1 MAENGNGLG
10 IKPTL
15 EVELRVPQIPGVDP
29 RVLVAMAQQIMGELQ
44 FWAPLTP
51 PQALADAAG
60 AVLGDVPRMEQIRGA
75 MAKAPEGS
83 RMRLYVLR
91 RSLISMQDESEAEL
105 MLESPTRASETFGD
119 TGALASFM
127 TIVGLL
133 TSPTARALLVM
144 SNRRMV
150 IEGPFVSATAEDKI
164 STS

>member
-1 MAENGNGLG
+1 MGENGNGLG
-10 IKPTL
+10 IKPL

-60 AVLGDVPRMEQIRGA
+60 AVLGDVPRMEQIRSA
-75 MAKAPEGS
+75 MAKAPESS
-83 RMRLYVLR
+83 RMRLYVLKP
-91 RSLISMQDESEAEL
+91 SLISAQGETEAEL
-105 MLESPTRASETFGD
+105 MLESPTRASETFGN
-119 TGALASFM
+119 TAALASFM

-144 SNRRMV
+144 SGRRMV
-150 IEGPFVSATAEDKI
+150 IEGPFVPVSEEDKI